1 MDCEQCIAQG
11 ARCLDTH
18 STRCA
23 DSDALEIQN
32 APNRATCAL
41 DPPAAI
47 QLRAGT
53 QSHARET
60 TAPARRECRRGARL
74 SYHPALQRA
83 SHETV
88 PRDETNR
95 RLPTPPEML
104 CKYILLNI

>member
-1 MDCEQCIAQG
+1 MDCEQCIARVT
-11 ARCLDTH
+11 ACPDTH
-18 STRCA
+18 SARCA

-41 DPPAAI
+41 DPAAVI
-47 QLRAGT
+47 RLRPRT
-53 QSHARET
+53 QSRAHKT
-60 TAPARRECRRGARL
+60 VAPAPRDCRQKTRL

-88 PRDETNR
+88 SRDQTNR
-95 RLPTPPEML
+95 RLPTPLEML